1 MTTLQ
6 WILVIGGGTAL
17 TITLIAALIRAII
30 GPTVL
35 DRMIASDVFLTTVVL
50 GLGGDMV
57 IRQHTD
63 SITLMTAIAATAV
76 FGTITVARHV
86 HRTDGPEPVGP
97 ITQPGEPGPEDAAH
111 ATEEAR

>member
-63 SITLMTAIAATAV
+63 SIPLMTAIAATAV

-86 HRTDGPEPVGP
+86 HRTDGPEAVGP
-97 ITQPGEPGPEDAAH
+97 ITRPGEHGPEDTAH
-111 ATEEAR
+111 ATGEAR